1 MIELRDTE
9 RKVVFAMKRVI
20 RQAAGHARRQAG
32 PYAGS
37 RAAHVGDA
45 AFEYFQA
52 ILLAG
57 TYLAKLTSSLGISDS
72 LTGILSSII
81 ALGGTFRIA
90 SVYLFPKQ
98 PVKKKVM
105 VFEALNQLLA
115 ISLYAL
121 DSQPYNTRGGHA
133 RWNTASLRDWL
144 SNEFYNAAF
153 GDDEKQVIITKEL
166 ENWKEQNTTG
176 DPVTL
181 ITCDEAKQLFAN
193 HEDRMCTPTDYCVA
207 QGARLSTKFRKD
219 KDGYY
224 NVNWWTRNHSWES
237 NARGSYV
244 ANSGGVMTC
253 GGNKDGTASNKKIAV
268 RPAVYFDVQ
277 ALSQMLDQA
286 AAQ

>member
-1 MIELRDTE
+1 M
-9 RKVVFAMKRVI
+9 KKFVFAALALVMMLACCAG
-20 RQAAGHARRQAG
+20 AAEQT
-32 PYAGS
+32 
-37 RAAHVGDA
+37 AAALNVGDH
-45 AFEYFQA
+45 FVLGNYEQDND
-52 ILLAG
+52 
-57 TYLAKLTSSLGISDS
+57 LTNGKEPIEWRVLQIENG
-72 LTGILSSII
+72 
-81 ALGGTFRIA
+81 
-90 SVYLFPKQ
+90 
-98 PVKKKVM
+98 
-105 VFEALNQLLA
+105 ELLA

-144 SNEFYNAAF
+144 SYEFYNAAF

-277 ALSQMLDQA
+277 ALSQMLGQA